1 VSNLHEAA
9 GSGDAAETERLVAAG
24 ADVEEQREFGAR
36 PLHVASW
43 MVHVGVMRVLVELGA
58 NVEAQM
64 DGGLRPLH
72 QAVLKGET

>member
-1 VSNLHEAA
+1 
-9 GSGDAAETERLVAAG
+9 
-24 ADVEEQREFGAR
+24 
-36 PLHVASW
+36 